1 MAPLPARLGAMHFIG
16 IRCRER
22 LMAVVDHRSTSSYY
36 RAMRKF
42 IIALAAIILLI
53 AGAVAIWISQGQK
66 VSMFCDRFGTVREL
80 SESIAGITYEGSG
93 TGGILKA
100 GPISL
105 SLNSPVAPLRMPS
118 VGSTKDGQLGLASA
132 GKVFSFGPMAD
143 SRDDVSTVMTASAQP
158 GDEARLAVSHSYAS
172 WPTPFHVNFMTGG
185 SPSWKRH
192 SYQRLTW
199 TKPNGS
205 NLVMLWRYEQ
215 NFDAVNGWTSPTLMR
230 EGETGLI
237 KVEITP

>member
-1 MAPLPARLGAMHFIG
+1 
-16 IRCRER
+16 
-22 LMAVVDHRSTSSYY
+22 
-36 RAMRKF
+36 MRKF
-42 IIALAAIILLI
+42 ILALLAIILLI
-53 AGAVAIWISQGQK
+53 AGAAAVWIFQGPK
-66 VSMFCDRFGTVREL
+66 LSMFCDRFGTVVEL
-80 SESIAGITYEGSG
+80 SEKIQSITYEGSG
-93 TGGILKA
+93 SGGILKA
-100 GPISL
+100 SQISL

-132 GKVFSFGPMAD
+132 GKVFPFGPIAETQ
-143 SRDDVSTVMTASAQP
+143 DDISTVMTGSAQP

-172 WPTPFHVNFMTGG
+172 WPTPFNVNFMTGT

-205 NLVMLWRYEQ
+205 KLDMLWRYEQ
-215 NFDAVNGWTSPTLMR
+215 NFDSVNGWTSPTLMR